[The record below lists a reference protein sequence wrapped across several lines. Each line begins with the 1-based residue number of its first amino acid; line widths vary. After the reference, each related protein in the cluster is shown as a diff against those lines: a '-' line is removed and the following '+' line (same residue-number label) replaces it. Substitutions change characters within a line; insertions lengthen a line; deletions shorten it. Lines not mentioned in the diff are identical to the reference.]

1 MSVRPKKM
9 GEAIL
14 WFHQEKLTF
23 FVAGF
28 SFLMLAVWA
37 LMIAPK
43 AKAIHSLKKELAE
56 KKLQWIGTEE
66 AAKHIH
72 DIDALIAE
80 RRVELDKLNAHTL
93 APGQE
98 ASIIQIFSE
107 TTESLPIVVLG
118 IQPESEPPITERE
131 PEDTPV
137 WRKEGFRKSKLTINL
152 QCRYQTLGLLLERL
166 SESHLSFEVER
177 LNMSTKEGLAP
188 NLDIQMVLTAYVQE
202 NA

>member
-1 MSVRPKKM
+1 MSIQPKKIW
-9 GEAIL
+9 EAVL
-14 WFHQEKLTF
+14 WFHQEKLTLF
-23 FVAGF
+23 LAGF
-28 SFLMLAVWA
+28 LLLVLAVWVF
-37 LMIAPK
+37 MIGPK

-56 KKLQWIGTEE
+56 KKIQLIGTEE

-80 RRVELDKLNAHTL
+80 RRVELDKLKARTL

-107 TTESLPIVVLG
+107 ATESLPIVVSG
-118 IQPESEPPITERE
+118 MQPESEPPITERE
-131 PEDTPV
+131 PEDTPT

-166 SESHLSFEVER
+166 SESHLSYGLEE

-188 NLDIQMVLTAYVQE
+188 NLDIRMVLTAYVQE
-202 NA
+202 NV